1 MMQVAIAAGLICGV
15 IVFAYFIAIDQYR
28 AAAANGGHVAGAVRQ
43 PFLKQLESLMRPVS
57 RLPARTA
64 IQIRQKLSQ
73 AGNPAALTPAGFQA
87 LRYSLAALLAIAG
100 LAGRPPPPPFV
111 PPLLGPPPPRG
122 GFPADRPFPPPPL
135 PPPPPPPPHPPQPPA
150 PTPR

>member
-57 RLPARTA
+57 SPMSIIWVT
-64 IQIRQKLSQ
+64 IG
-73 AGNPAALTPAGFQA
+73 GN
-87 LRYSLAALLAIAG
+87 SLLASSGAS
-100 LAGRPPPPPFV
+100 V
-111 PPLLGPPPPRG
+111 SW
-122 GFPADRPFPPPPL
+122 
-135 PPPPPPPPHPPQPPA
+135 
-150 PTPR
+150 